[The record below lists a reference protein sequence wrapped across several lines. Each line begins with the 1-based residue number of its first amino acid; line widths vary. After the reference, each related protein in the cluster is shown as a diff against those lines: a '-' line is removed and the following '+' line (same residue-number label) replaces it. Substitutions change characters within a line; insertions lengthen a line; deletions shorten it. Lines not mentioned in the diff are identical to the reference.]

1 MSHRVFALFCFEIF
15 FSCAFIVRFF
25 RSFFFSFE
33 EVNVWEEN
41 IAGDDREKMTF
52 VIQGGEIMADR

>member
-15 FSCAFIVRFF
+15 FSCAFIVCFF
-25 RSFFFSFE
+25 VPFFFSFE

-41 IAGDDREKMTF
+41 IAGDDRNNITF
-52 VIQGGEIMADR
+52 VIQEGEKMANR

>member
-1 MSHRVFALFCFEIF
+1 MLSLYASFVP
-15 FSCAFIVRFF
+15 
-25 RSFFFSFE
+25 FFFSFE